1 MSLIHWMPENNTH
14 IDDIDSQHRKLATHM
29 NELEVALDTSSN
41 KPRALNILNQIM
53 TLSTSHF
60 AREED
65 MMNTHAFPDLDF
77 HQNEHFFF
85 EDLVYEIED
94 AVNDDKITLAQ
105 EKLGLLS
112 DWFIDHIRKTDQEY
126 LPYLNS
132 GRPDVH
138 QKLGTKQYRGQLTSS
153 KKTEPKKQHIVTYR
167 GQIIEQD
174 SPSVTKKA
182 SKKTR
187 LYRGQKITDD

>member
-14 IDDIDSQHRKLATHM
+14 IVDIDSQHRKLASLM
-29 NELEVALDTSSN
+29 NELEAALDTHSN
-41 KPRALNILNQIM
+41 KPGALKILKQIL

-65 MMNTHAFPDLDF
+65 MMDTHAFPDLDF

-94 AVNDDKITLAQ
+94 AVTEDEITLAL

-126 LPYLNS
+126 LPYLTSN
-132 GRPDVH
+132 RPNIH
-138 QKLGTKQYRGQLTSS
+138 QKQGAKQYRGQLTSNNTS
-153 KKTEPKKQHIVTYR
+153 EPKKQHTVTYR

-174 SPSVTKKA
+174 NPSVTTKA
-182 SKKTR
+182 SKKAS
-187 LYRGQKITDD
+187 LYRGQKITGN